1 MSPSF
6 RQRYRNTISQI
17 IGHMIAFDC
26 QTIVLQHWQCRWARR
41 AGCINIVGGVGLRR
55 GLRPFDRNE
64 QDRESIPQW
73 PRCHG
78 LAGPQ
83 ELLRHHCLRPARH
96 CAADTFRDV
105 FVPPECARPDCRTA
119 RQLIYSPG
127 RRDICHHGTSAYQA
141 RQAASTRVDLRKRL
155 AQLGDNSQPLAVG
168 VVGEAD
174 VGMSGF
180 YNRPVGPSSPALVPG
195 DAETP
200 RWIVI
205 DGQYLA
211 TKRL

>member
-1 MSPSF
+1 
-6 RQRYRNTISQI
+6 
-17 IGHMIAFDC
+17 
-26 QTIVLQHWQCRWARR
+26 
-41 AGCINIVGGVGLRR
+41 
-55 GLRPFDRNE
+55 
-64 QDRESIPQW
+64 
-73 PRCHG
+73 
-78 LAGPQ
+78 
-83 ELLRHHCLRPARH
+83 
-96 CAADTFRDV
+96 
-105 FVPPECARPDCRTA
+105 
-119 RQLIYSPG
+119 
-127 RRDICHHGTSAYQA
+127 
-141 RQAASTRVDLRKRL
+141 L